1 MPYGYMGAEVQIYV
15 EETEGSLFSREKKL
29 FFSEKAGTQLPGR
42 SVQIR
47 QGCEFLYKTE
57 GEG

>member
-1 MPYGYMGAEVQIYV
+1 MPFGYMGAEVQIYV
-15 EETEGSLFSREKKL
+15 EETEGSLRKT
-29 FFSEKAGTQLPGR
+29 FFLKAGTQLPGR

-57 GEG
+57 GQG